1 LFSNTNYSYI
11 LLITFLF
18 FSIELTAQESNA
30 PSYSKVSFNKS
41 KIGERRIALVI
52 GNSAYK
58 NSPLKNP
65 ENDAKS
71 IAKKLREFDFEVIE
85 IVNQNRIEIYK
96 AIKRFGER
104 LKQSDVGLFYY
115 AGHGMQVNGENY
127 LIPINSPIESEDEV
141 PYNAIN
147 AKEILAKM
155 ESARSSVNIVILDA
169 CRNNPFPSS
178 FRSNSRG
185 LARIDAPVGTLI
197 VYSTAPGQVAADG
210 DGDNGLFTNHLLKQM
225 SKANTDIRD
234 VIMATRADVI
244 EATSGNQVPWESS
257 SLVNKFYFS
266 NNPIEPTQIKT
277 PSISTN
283 TANNNLVQRASSSSF
298 ENELSM
304 WKVIRNSTDPAEL
317 NAFINKFS
325 QGVFT
330 QIAIDRLATLTQQQ
344 STNKALFIDT
354 NPVNANI
361 EFIDE
366 NFTYSYGIS
375 LPKKTYKIKITA
387 KGFETVEKQVNLNQK
402 ENFYFTLEQKT
413 EKDTKIATK
422 TADKNEITINDV
434 TFLMKT
440 IPQGVFMMGSN
451 SRASQKPRH
460 RVAIKSFMLMET
472 EVTWALYQQCIN
484 AGKCDKGID
493 DKGFGKEEHPIIN
506 VSWNKVIQQFIPW
519 INKQTGQNFR
529 LPSESEW
536 EYAARAGTTSN
547 FYWGNK
553 IKCSQAKYNGGKRS
567 KCYFKNSSNRYTGTV
582 KVKSYSANAFGL
594 FDMHGNVAEWLQ
606 DCRSK
611 SYSKA
616 LTNGLPNF
624 NGDCDKRMVRGG
636 SWLSDSS
643 ELKVTNRDRGT
654 AKKSYQEIGFRL
666 AKNI

>member
-1 LFSNTNYSYI
+1 
-11 LLITFLF
+11 
-18 FSIELTAQESNA
+18 LTAQDSNTS
-30 PSYSKVSFNKS
+30 SYPKINFNKS
-41 KIGERRIALVI
+41 EHGERRIALVI
-52 GNSAYK
+52 GNSKYK

-71 IAKKLREFDFEVIE
+71 IAIKLREFDFEVIE

-96 AIKRFGER
+96 AIKRFGEK

-210 DGDNGLFTNHLLKQM
+210 DGENGLFTNHLLKQM

-257 SLVNKFYFS
+257 SLVNKFYFA
-266 NNPIEPTQIKT
+266 NNPIEQTQTPTQ
-277 PSISTN
+277 PQSITKNTN
-283 TANNNLVQRASSSSF
+283 TAHNNLVQRASSTSF

-330 QIAIDRLATLTQQQ
+330 QIAIDRLTTLTQQQ

-366 NFTYSYGIS
+366 NFTYDYGIS

-387 KGFETVEKQVNLNQK
+387 KGYESVEKQINLKTK
-402 ENFYFTLEQKT
+402 ENFYFTLAKETEAIIETKT
-413 EKDTKIATK
+413 ITK
-422 TADKNEITINDV
+422 TAEKNKITINDV
-434 TFLMKT
+434 SFLMKT
-440 IPQGVFMMGSN
+440 IPQGIFMMGSN
-451 SRASQKPRH
+451 SRTSQKPRH
-460 RVAIKSFMLMET
+460 KVAIKSFMLMET

-484 AGKCDKGID
+484 AGKCDKNIS
-493 DKGFGKEEHPIIN
+493 DKGFGKEDHPIIN

-519 INKQTGQNFR
+519 INNRTGQNFR

-547 FYWGNK
+547 FSWGDK
-553 IKCSQAKYNGGKRS
+553 IKCSHAKYNGGKRS
-567 KCYFKNSSNRYTGTV
+567 KCYFKNSSNRYIGTA
-582 KVKSYSANAFGL
+582 KVKSYSPNAFGL

-606 DCRSK
+606 DCRTK
-611 SYSKA
+611 SYSRA

-643 ELKVTNRDRGT
+643 EIKVSNRDRGT
-654 AKKSYQEIGFRL
+654 ANKSYQEIGFRL
-666 AKNI
+666 AKDI

>member
-1 LFSNTNYSYI
+1 
-11 LLITFLF
+11 
-18 FSIELTAQESNA
+18 LTAQDSNTS
-30 PSYSKVSFNKS
+30 SYPKINFNKS
-41 KIGERRIALVI
+41 EHGERRIALVI
-52 GNSAYK
+52 GNSKYK

-71 IAKKLREFDFEVIE
+71 IAIKLREFDFEVIE

-96 AIKRFGER
+96 AIKRFGEK

-210 DGDNGLFTNHLLKQM
+210 DGENGLFTNHLLKQM

-257 SLVNKFYFS
+257 SLVNKFYFA
-266 NNPIEPTQIKT
+266 NNPIEQTQTPTQ
-277 PSISTN
+277 PQSITKNTN
-283 TANNNLVQRASSSSF
+283 TAHNNLVQRASSTSF

-330 QIAIDRLATLTQQQ
+330 QIAIDRLTTLTQQQ

-366 NFTYSYGIS
+366 NFTYDYGIS

-387 KGFETVEKQVNLNQK
+387 KGYESVEKQINLKTK
-402 ENFYFTLEQKT
+402 ENFYFTLAKETEAIIETKT
-413 EKDTKIATK
+413 ITK
-422 TADKNEITINDV
+422 TAEKNKITINDV
-434 TFLMKT
+434 SFLMKT
-440 IPQGVFMMGSN
+440 IPQGIFMMGSN
-451 SRASQKPRH
+451 SRTSQKPRH
-460 RVAIKSFMLMET
+460 KVAIKSFMLMET

-484 AGKCDKGID
+484 AGKCDKNIS
-493 DKGFGKEEHPIIN
+493 DKGFGKEDHPIIN

-519 INKQTGQNFR
+519 INKETGQNFR

-547 FYWGNK
+547 YSWGDK
-553 IKCSQAKYNGGKRS
+553 AKCSQAKYNGGKRS
-567 KCYFKNSSNRYTGTV
+567 KCYFKNSSNRYTGTA
-582 KVKSYSANAFGL
+582 KVKSYSPNAFGL
-594 FDMHGNVAEWLQ
+594 FDMHGNVAEWQQ
-606 DCRSK
+606 DCRTK
-611 SYSKA
+611 SYSRA

-636 SWLSDSS
+636 SWLSESS
-643 ELKVTNRDRGT
+643 DIKVFTRDRGT
-654 AKKSYQEIGFRL
+654 AKKAYQEIGFRL